1 MVAGSAGAGAGA
13 EARRGDIKND
23 GIYIYGGVYLSTAI
37 YVNFKDR
44 FYRARVDELCIGDA
58 HTRFVTFV

>member
-1 MVAGSAGAGAGA
+1 MVGGGAGTGAGA
-13 EARRGDIKND
+13 EARRDVKND
-23 GIYIYGGVYLSTAI
+23 GIYTAGVYLSTAI

-58 HTRFVTFV
+58 HTRFVSFV